1 MKNLRFNTDFLDSHI
16 FKNSVITFGMCL
28 SLFTITSFDST
39 SGDDQQ
45 SVNIDQQ
52 ELQSATQICPS
63 ESTLVYDESKEENS
77 QKTHHNFI
85 ASYLL
90 EESSAK
96 KETERT
102 ETDVKLFSQLL
113 QLHKTIMAVAIGQL

>member
-1 MKNLRFNTDFLDSHI
+1 MKNLRFNTDFLDSRI

-28 SLFTITSFDST
+28 SLFTITSFDSI
-39 SGDDQQ
+39 SGNDQQ
-45 SVNIDQQ
+45 SAKANHQ
-52 ELQSATQICPS
+52 ELATTTQNCEQESA
-63 ESTLVYDESKEENS
+63 LVSDEHKKENN

-96 KETERT
+96 KEKETPETEI
-102 ETDVKLFSQLL
+102 KFFSQLL
-113 QLHKTIMAVAIGQL
+113 QLHKTIMTVVIGQL